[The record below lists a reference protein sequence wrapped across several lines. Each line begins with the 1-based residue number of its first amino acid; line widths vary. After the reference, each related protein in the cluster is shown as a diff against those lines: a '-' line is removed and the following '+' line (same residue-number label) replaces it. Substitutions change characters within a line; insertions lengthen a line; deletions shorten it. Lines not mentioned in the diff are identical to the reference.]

1 MPFEL
6 YRQEDSLI
14 MALNP
19 LPMRIVVRGHRL
31 DVVESP
37 LVARDHECD
46 ICRSTFKEAPTLISS
61 SSILCS
67 KEIEFWGKILRGMR
81 NITSRGKRG
90 VSIDFSIPPAFGSQ
104 ARCLSCG
111 LYKNKCD
118 TVEGDIVERYNRDWR
133 REVYHQVD
141 DCYGSSRP
149 DLHYRKEELDAFLE
163 HQRLFGSG
171 RVLFRTG
178 NSLGL
183 GPLRL
188 RERDS
193 VWLLDSS
200 KVAIILRKVDS
211 HYLVIGECH
220 LHGALRQ
227 YHPCPRCRKVIQLAD
242 TITTETIEIW

>member
-1 MPFEL
+1 MRYLSFNI
-6 YRQEDSLI
+6 QEGPYVDLFF
-14 MALNP
+14 LN
-19 LPMRIVVRGHRL
+19 VVL
-31 DVVESP
+31 Q
-37 LVARDHECD
+37 RDRVLGQNFAWYEKYHIQRE
-46 ICRSTFKEAPTLISS
+46 K
-61 SSILCS
+61 
-67 KEIEFWGKILRGMR
+67 
-81 NITSRGKRG
+81 G

-111 LYKNKCD
+111 PYKNKCD

-149 DLHYRKEELDAFLE
+149 DFHYRKEELDAFLE
-163 HQRLFGSG
+163 HQRLFRSG

-200 KVAIILRKVDS
+200 KVAIILRKIDS
-211 HYLVIGECH
+211 HYLVIGESH

-227 YHPCPRCRKVIQLAD
+227 HHPCPRCRKGIQLAD